1 MAQRSVMKHQFSQ
14 VPRANIPRSRFNR
27 SCGLKTTINSGY
39 LYPIF
44 VDEALPADSH
54 SLSVSLFG
62 RMATPL
68 HPIMDNIRMDLFWFA
83 VPLRLIWS
91 NFQKFMG
98 EQENPGDSTDFLV
111 PTITSPAGGYTEL
124 SLEDYFGLPT
134 KVAGIT
140 TSALYHRA
148 YNLIFKE
155 WFRDENLVQSP
166 GVNKGDGPDSPGD
179 YKLLKRRK
187 RHDYFTSAL
196 PWPQKGPAVELPLGS
211 TAPIIGLGFSG
222 NTGANEKTNLSVRE
236 TGGGTTVYPAAYDI
250 TQGTENTL
258 TYRAGGAGNNTPEI
272 YADLSTAT
280 AATINS
286 IRVAFQVQK
295 WQERQARGGTR
306 YTEVVRSHFGVVSPD
321 ARLQRPELLGTASVP
336 VNINP
341 IAQTSETQQTGGNTP
356 QGNLAAM
363 GTVSMSG
370 RGWSKGFTE
379 HCIIMGLVNVRA
391 DLTYQQGIEKQFLRS
406 TAFDFYWPSFSH
418 LGEQV
423 VESREIYADGT
434 GDAEQG
440 TGDFSV
446 FGYQERHAEYRY
458 KPSKITGKFRSN
470 ADQSLQTWHL
480 SQNFQSRPVLNE
492 VFIQED
498 PPINRVIAVQSEP
511 EFILDMFFSLTS
523 ARPMPTYSVP
533 GLVDHF

>member
-54 SLSVSLFG
+54 SCSVSLFG

-98 EQENPGDSTDFLV
+98 EQDNPGDSTDFLV

-134 KVAGIT
+134 KVAGLT

-166 GVNKGDGPDSPGD
+166 GVSKGDGPDSPGD

-196 PWPQKGPAVELPLGS
+196 PWPQKGPAVELPLGDQ
-211 TAPIIGLGFSG
+211 APVLGVGFTG
-222 NTGANEKTNLSVRE
+222 TITGASSSIRESDLQSRTKNVLSTSTVNAIQVATNP
-236 TGGGTTVYPAAYDI
+236 T
-250 TQGTENTL
+250 
-258 TYRAGGAGNNTPEI
+258 NNQYPEI
-272 YADLSTAT
+272 YADLSQAT

-391 DLTYQQGIEKQFLRS
+391 DLTYQQGIERQFLRS

-418 LGEQV
+418 LGEEV

-446 FGYQERHAEYRY
+446 FGYQERHAPYRY
-458 KPSKITGKFRSN
+458 KQSKITGRFRSN
-470 ADQSLQTWHL
+470 ANQSLQTWHL
-480 SQNFQSRPVLNE
+480 SQNFQTRPVLNE
-492 VFIQED
+492 AFIEEN
-498 PPINRVIAVQSEP
+498 PPINRVMAVQTEP